1 MLQPACCKEG
11 GKIVVLLEITGL
23 RKTFGE
29 KQVLRDINLEVERG
43 EIFAMMGP
51 SGTGKTT
58 LLRILDLLEK
68 PDTGHIKLDGMVING
83 GQNNNRTAARQRI
96 SMVFQSPA
104 LFNDTVY
111 NNVAYSLKVRG
122 MDKHTIEHKV
132 SQSLALVGLEG
143 YGNRKAKTLS
153 GGEEQRI
160 AFARAVV
167 FGPDLLLLD
176 EPTANLDPANVAK
189 IEEVIRT
196 INRELDTTIIIAT
209 HHMNQVRRLAD
220 RVGML
225 LEGELIESG
234 RVEDVFAGAAD
245 DRTRAFIE
253 GEMVC

>member
-1 MLQPACCKEG
+1 MAA
-11 GKIVVLLEITGL
+11 LLEINGL
-23 RKTFGE
+23 DKSFGE
-29 KQVLRDINLEVERG
+29 QRVLRNINLEVERG
-43 EIFAMMGP
+43 EIFAIMGP
-51 SGTGKTT
+51 SGAGKTT
-58 LLRILDLLEK
+58 LLRILNLLEK
-68 PDTGHIKLDGMVING
+68 PDTGSITLDGDTING
-83 GQNNNRTAARQRI
+83 VQRNGRTATRQRI

-111 NNVAYSLKVRG
+111 NNVAYSLRVRR
-122 MDKHTIEHKV
+122 MDKHAIESKV

-143 YGNRKAKTLS
+143 YDNRWAKTLS

-167 FGPDLLLLD
+167 FEPDLLLLD

-196 INRELDTTIIIAT
+196 INRELNTTIIIAT

-225 LEGELIESG
+225 LGGELIETG
-234 RVEDVFAGAAD
+234 RREVVFGGAAD
-245 DRTRAFIE
+245 ERTRAFIE

>member
-1 MLQPACCKEG
+1 MAA
-11 GKIVVLLEITGL
+11 LLEINGL
-23 RKTFGE
+23 DKSFGE
-29 KQVLRDINLEVERG
+29 QRVLRNINLEVERG
-43 EIFAMMGP
+43 EIFAIMGP
-51 SGTGKTT
+51 SGAGKTT
-58 LLRILDLLEK
+58 LLRILNLLEK
-68 PDTGHIKLDGMVING
+68 PDTGSITLDGDTING
-83 GQNNNRTAARQRI
+83 VQRNGRTATRQRI

-111 NNVAYSLKVRG
+111 NNVAYSLRVRR
-122 MDKHTIEHKV
+122 MDKHAIESKV

-143 YGNRKAKTLS
+143 YENRWAKTLS

-167 FGPDLLLLD
+167 FEPDLLLLD

-196 INRELDTTIIIAT
+196 INRELNTTIIIAT

-225 LEGELIESG
+225 LGGELIETG
-234 RVEDVFAGAAD
+234 RREVVFGGAAD
-245 DRTRAFIE
+245 ERTRAFIE

>member
-1 MLQPACCKEG
+1 MAA
-11 GKIVVLLEITGL
+11 LLEINGL
-23 RKTFGE
+23 DKSFGE
-29 KQVLRDINLEVERG
+29 QRVLRNINLEVERG
-43 EIFAMMGP
+43 KIFAIMGP
-51 SGTGKTT
+51 SGAGKTT
-58 LLRILDLLEK
+58 LLRILNLLEK
-68 PDTGHIKLDGMVING
+68 PDTGSITLDGDTING
-83 GQNNNRTAARQRI
+83 VQRNGRTATRQRI

-111 NNVAYSLKVRG
+111 NNVAYSLRVRR
-122 MDKHTIEHKV
+122 MDKHAIESKV

-143 YGNRKAKTLS
+143 YENRWAKTLS

-167 FGPDLLLLD
+167 FEPDLLLLD

-196 INRELDTTIIIAT
+196 INRELNTTIIIAT

-225 LEGELIESG
+225 LGGELIETG
-234 RVEDVFAGAAD
+234 RREVVFGGAAD
-245 DRTRAFIE
+245 ERTRAFIE

>member
-1 MLQPACCKEG
+1 MA
-11 GKIVVLLEITGL
+11 VLLEINGL
-23 RKTFGE
+23 DKSFGE
-29 KQVLRDINLEVERG
+29 QRVLRNINLEVERG
-43 EIFAMMGP
+43 EIFAIMGP
-51 SGTGKTT
+51 SGAGKTT
-58 LLRILDLLEK
+58 LLRILNLLEK
-68 PDTGHIKLDGMVING
+68 PDTGSITLDGDTING
-83 GQNNNRTAARQRI
+83 VQRNGRTATRQRI

-111 NNVAYSLKVRG
+111 NNVAYSLRVRR
-122 MDKHTIEHKV
+122 MDKHAIESKV

-143 YGNRKAKTLS
+143 YDNRWAKTLS

-167 FGPDLLLLD
+167 FEPDLLLLD

-196 INRELDTTIIIAT
+196 INRELNTTIIIAT

-225 LEGELIESG
+225 LGGELIETG
-234 RVEDVFAGAAD
+234 RREVVFGGAAD
-245 DRTRAFIE
+245 ERTRAFIE

>member
-1 MLQPACCKEG
+1 MTAHLK
-11 GKIVVLLEITGL
+11 ITGL
-23 RKTFGE
+23 GKTFRE
-29 KQVLRDINLEVERG
+29 QRVLRNINLEVERG
-43 EIFAMMGP
+43 EIFAIMGP
-51 SGTGKTT
+51 SGAGKTT
-58 LLRILDLLEK
+58 LLRILNLLEK
-68 PDTGHIKLDGMVING
+68 PDTGSITLDGDTING
-83 GQNNNRTAARQRI
+83 TQQSGRSAARQRI

-111 NNVAYSLKVRG
+111 NNVAYSLKVRR
-122 MDKHTIEHKV
+122 MDKDIIKSKV
-132 SQSLALVGLEG
+132 SQSLRLVGLEG
-143 YGNRKAKTLS
+143 YENRNAKTLS

-167 FGPDLLLLD
+167 FEPDLLLLD

-196 INRELDTTIIIAT
+196 INRELNTTIIIAT

-225 LEGELIESG
+225 LEGELIETGS
-234 RVEDVFAGAAD
+234 REEVFEGMAD
-245 DRTRAFIE
+245 ERTRAFIE

>member
-1 MLQPACCKEG
+1 
-11 GKIVVLLEITGL
+11 VVLLELAGL
-23 RKTFGE
+23 GKNFGG
-29 KQVLRDINLEVERG
+29 KQVLRDINLEVRRG
-43 EIFAMMGP
+43 EIVAIMGP

-58 LLRILDLLEK
+58 LLRILNLLER
-68 PDTGHIKLDGMVING
+68 PDAGYIKLDGMVMNG
-83 GQNNNRTAARQRI
+83 GQNNNRTKARQRI

-104 LFNDTVY
+104 LFNDTVF

-122 MDKHTIEHKV
+122 MDKHTIERKV
-132 SQSLALVGLEG
+132 SRSLALVGLEG

-167 FGPDLLLLD
+167 FEPDLLLLD

-196 INRELDTTIIIAT
+196 INHELNTTIIIAT

-225 LEGELIESG
+225 LDGELIETGS
-234 RVEDVFAGAAD
+234 VEDLFGRAAD
-245 DRTRAFIE
+245 ERTRAFIE

>member
-1 MLQPACCKEG
+1 MA
-11 GKIVVLLEITGL
+11 VLLEINGL
-23 RKTFGE
+23 DKSFGE
-29 KQVLRDINLEVERG
+29 QRVLRNINLEVERG
-43 EIFAMMGP
+43 EIFAIMGP
-51 SGTGKTT
+51 SGAGKTT
-58 LLRILDLLEK
+58 LLRILNLLEK
-68 PDTGHIKLDGMVING
+68 PDTGSITLDGDTING
-83 GQNNNRTAARQRI
+83 VQRNGRTATRQRI

-111 NNVAYSLKVRG
+111 NNVAYSLRVRR
-122 MDKHTIEHKV
+122 MDKHAIESKV

-143 YGNRKAKTLS
+143 YENRWAKTLS

-167 FGPDLLLLD
+167 FEPDLLLLD

-196 INRELDTTIIIAT
+196 INRELNTTIIIAT

-225 LEGELIESG
+225 LGGELIETG
-234 RVEDVFAGAAD
+234 RREVVFGGAAD
-245 DRTRAFIE
+245 ERTRAFIE

>member
-1 MLQPACCKEG
+1 MAA
-11 GKIVVLLEITGL
+11 LLEINGL
-23 RKTFGE
+23 DKSFGG
-29 KQVLRDINLEVERG
+29 QRVLRNINLEVERG
-43 EIFAMMGP
+43 EIFAIMGP
-51 SGTGKTT
+51 SGAGKTT
-58 LLRILDLLEK
+58 LLRILNLLEK
-68 PDTGHIKLDGMVING
+68 PDTGSITLDGDTING
-83 GQNNNRTAARQRI
+83 VQRNGRTATRQRI

-111 NNVAYSLKVRG
+111 NNVAYSLRVRR
-122 MDKHTIEHKV
+122 MDKHAIESKV

-143 YGNRKAKTLS
+143 YDNRWAKTLS

-167 FGPDLLLLD
+167 FEPDLLLLD

-196 INRELDTTIIIAT
+196 INRELNTTIIIAT

-225 LEGELIESG
+225 LGGELIETG
-234 RVEDVFAGAAD
+234 RREVVFGGAAD
-245 DRTRAFIE
+245 ERTRAFIE